1 MSDSRAPRGPLDDI
15 RVIDLTT
22 TFMGPY
28 ATQMLAAMGADVIKV
43 EAPEGDIVRRI
54 GTGRNPGMGP
64 IFLTAN
70 HGKRSIALDL
80 KQQPARTVMM
90 RLVDTADV
98 FVSNLRPAALAKLG
112 LSWEML
118 STVNP
123 GLVYCALPGFGRGGP
138 YRDQAAYDDVIQAIS
153 GIAAS
158 QAGEGPPA
166 YVRAAVADKTVAV
179 MALGAITAALFQR
192 ERAGGGQLVEVPMF
206 ESMAAFTLLELQGGY
221 VFDPP
226 TGPTGYARVMSPH
239 RHPYQTRDGYLG
251 VVVYTDRQW
260 LSFFELIGRPQLA
273 DEARFATIAERT
285 QNIDEL
291 YSIVADTLP
300 ERTSQDWLADFER
313 LGIPAVPV
321 LELADLLDDPH
332 LQAVDLIQHIN
343 HPTEGALR
351 LARLPMSFMGT
362 NPAPLRPAP
371 MLGQHTLEV
380 LRDLGIEPGA
390 IRQLLDDGA
399 IVADVEVSR

>member
-1 MSDSRAPRGPLDDI
+1 LHGV
-15 RVIDLTT
+15 RVVDLTT

-54 GTGRNPGMGP
+54 GAGRHAGMGP

-70 HGKRSIALDL
+70 QGKRSIALDL
-80 KQQPARTVMM
+80 KCQAAHDVMLS
-90 RLVDTADV
+90 LVETADV
-98 FVSNLRPAALAKLG
+98 FVSNLRPAALEKLG
-112 LSWEML
+112 LSWDDL
-118 STVNP
+118 SKVNP
-123 GLVYCALPGFGRGGP
+123 RLVYCALPGFGRGGP
-138 YRDQAAYDDVIQAIS
+138 YRDHAAYDDVIQAIS
-153 GIAAS
+153 GIAAA
-158 QAGEGPPA
+158 QAGNGPPA
-166 YVRAAVADKTVAV
+166 YVRSAAADKTVAV

-192 ERAGGGQLVEVPMF
+192 ERGGGGQLVEVPMF

-260 LSFFELIGRPQLA
+260 LSFFDLIGRPQLA
-273 DEARFATIAERT
+273 DDPKFATIAERT

-291 YSIVADTLP
+291 YRLVAEALP
-300 ERTSQDWLADFER
+300 DRTSAQWLADFER

-321 LELADLLDDPH
+321 LELEDLLTDPH
-332 LQAVDLIQHIN
+332 LEAVDLIQRID
-343 HPTEGALR
+343 HPTEGRLR
-351 LARLPMSFMGT
+351 LPRLPMSFMGT

-371 MLGQHTLEV
+371 TLGQHTKEV
-380 LRDLGIEPGA
+380 LRDLGIDPVA
-390 IRQLLDDGA
+390 IRQMLEDGA
-399 IVADVEVSR
+399 VVADVEMSR

>member
-1 MSDSRAPRGPLDDI
+1 
-15 RVIDLTT
+15 
-22 TFMGPY
+22 MGPY
-28 ATQMLAAMGADVIKV
+28 ATQTLAALGADVIKV
-43 EAPEGDIVRRI
+43 EAPEGDIVRHI

-70 HGKRSIALDL
+70 QGKRSISLDL
-80 KQQPARTVMM
+80 KQQPTHNVMM
-90 RLVDTADV
+90 RLVETADV
-98 FVSNLRPAALAKLG
+98 FVSNLRPAALEKLD
-112 LSWEML
+112 LSWEDL

-123 GLVYCALPGFGRGGP
+123 RLVYCALPGFGRGGP

-158 QAGEGPPA
+158 QAGDGPPA
-166 YVRAAVADKTVAV
+166 YVRSAVADKTVAV
-179 MALGAITAALFQR
+179 MAVGAITAALFQR

-226 TGPTGYARVMSPH
+226 TGPTGYARVMSPN
-239 RHPYQTRDGYLG
+239 RHPYKTRDGYLG

-260 LSFFELIGRPQLA
+260 LSFFDLIGRPELA
-273 DEARFATIAERT
+273 EQPRFRTIAERT

-291 YSIVADTLP
+291 YGIVADALP
-300 ERTSQDWLADFER
+300 ARTSEKWLADFER
-313 LGIPAVPV
+313 LGIPAVRV

-332 LQAVDLIQHIN
+332 LEAVDLIQHID

-351 LARLPMSFMGT
+351 LPRLPMSFMGT
-362 NPAPLRPAP
+362 TPAPLRPAP
-371 MLGQHTLEV
+371 TLGQHTTEV
-380 LRDLGIEPGA
+380 LRDLGLDPTA

-399 IVADVEVSR
+399 VVTAIEVRR